1 MKVKVKDLKPNPFR
15 DLENYPFNM
24 DKIDKLKKSIE
35 ATGFWDNILAR
46 QVNGDIQIAY
56 GHHRLKALQEVYSDD
71 YMVEVPIK
79 DLSDELMLKIMAN
92 ENMEEWQSSV
102 AVIDETV
109 RAVRL
114 FLSQNKNP
122 LETSINDVV
131 AFLNWPESRVNGSFT
146 RINAIRKSGIDKKA
160 VETLPTAKAA
170 TAFTSAV
177 KGKNLTTGQQRRVAK
192 RIAEGENYSPQ
203 AVKLAVE
210 KEANPVTKK
219 DIEDKQQQQLILDF
233 DDYLANITDIAS
245 KLKYEVQK
253 MRGKKDLIR
262 NYKPEQFENRLSLKL
277 SLEGLVITINNTLKT
292 LDNE

>member
-102 AVIDETV
+102 AVIDETI
-109 RAVRL
+109 RATI
-114 FLSQNKNP
+114 K
-122 LETSINDVV
+122 
-131 AFLNWPESRVNGSFT
+131 FLNASIEKHIGISEVCEFLGWGINRVQSSFA
-146 RINAIRKSGIDKKA
+146 RINAIEHSGIDKKA
-160 VETLPTAKAA
+160 VESIPTAKAA

-177 KGKNLTTGQQRRVAK
+177 KGKDLTTGQQRRVAK

-262 NYKPEQFENRLSLKL
+262 NYKPEQFENRLHLKL
-277 SLEGLVITINNTLKT
+277 ALEGLQLSINNTLKT
-292 LDNE
+292 LNNE

>member
-102 AVIDETV
+102 AVIDETI
-109 RAVRL
+109 RATKE
-114 FLSQNKNP
+114 FLGKFQEKKVTAK
-122 LETSINDVV
+122 LV
-131 AFLNWPESRVNGSFT
+131 AEFLGWESWKVEYSYS
-146 RINAIRKSGIDKKA
+146 RINAIEKSGVDKKA
-160 VETLPTAKAA
+160 IESIPSETASNVFAA
-170 TAFTSAV
+170 AV
-177 KGKNLTTGQQRRVAK
+177 KGKDLTTGQQRRVAK

-262 NYKPEQFENRLSLKL
+262 NYKPEQFENRLHLKL
-277 SLEGLVITINNTLKT
+277 ALEGLQLSINNTLKT
-292 LDNE
+292 LNNE